1 MWFELYIVMNDVD
14 AAWIKNNWAEWMF
27 RVLIASENNSE
38 NINEDWNV
46 WYHMKIYLHKK
57 NISLRT

>member
-1 MWFELYIVMNDVD
+1 MD
-14 AAWIKNNWAEWMF
+14 ATWIKNNWAERMF

-46 WYHMKIYLHKK
+46 WYHEDLSAYEK
-57 NISLRT
+57 NVSLRI